1 MKIRLMVVPPG
12 GGEIDYVNFANVP
25 AVPRE
30 GDYVSIIRAKSVD
43 HFMVRRIWWNFKEIK
58 DRKLLEFSDNEVCVE
73 VEEAIGGYTDEA
85 KREGLKRQGAKEF
98 EATAY

>member
-58 DRKLLEFSDNEVCVE
+58 DRKLLELSDNEACVE
-73 VEEAIGGYTDEA
+73 VEEAIGEYTDEA
-85 KREGLKRQGAKEF
+85 KLEGLKSQGAKEF